1 MKKISSKVFCLTIS
15 MVLITFL
22 LLSSISII
30 KFNEEIK
37 TSSIAQLKSMS
48 TLNVSEVDRVL
59 RNVEGKIDNVEFAI
73 VNSIDK
79 SKLYSK
85 DKSYFKGY
93 EKTINAIA
101 IEQLGKIEGLLSA
114 YVRYE
119 PKLTYGTSGLF
130 YTDADGDGKMESVTP
145 TDLLAYDAD
154 DKEHVGWF
162 YEPLEKGTAT
172 WMSPYYNAN
181 LDKTIISYVLPFYLD
196 GKGFG
201 VIGIDFD
208 FDYIRQIVNN
218 NNVYN
223 TGYIFMLD
231 NHNNFIEHH
240 NYVNGENLSSVE
252 NGAYSSLVN
261 FMEKQD
267 NGYFADKINNDEFI
281 VGYATMSNGW
291 KIGIVPTIK
300 ELYAQLY
307 STITTLVIS
316 IIIIL
321 VFAAVVSYLIG
332 NKITKPIRKL
342 TDISKKIA
350 AGDLSSNIDINS
362 KDEIGQLAT
371 AMQGLTQRLSK
382 YIDYINE
389 ISYSLDEFGK
399 GNLSLNL
406 QQDYDGEF
414 AKIKEAL
421 LHTSS
426 MFKDTIGKMI
436 EISNFVSSS
445 SIQVANG
452 SELLAQGATEQASS
466 IEELSATIHEISNNV
481 NKNAGNAKVTATYI
495 QSLGIAADK
504 SSDHMHN
511 MIAAIEEINT
521 KSAEISKIIK
531 AIEDIAFQTNILAL
545 NAAVEA
551 ARAGAAGK
559 GFAVVADEVRS
570 LATRSSEAAK
580 NTAILIEDTINAVK
594 NGTSIA
600 NETNVVLKEVVEGV
614 DKSVILVNEISEA
627 SNEQANSLTQTLDAI
642 DQISAVVQTNSAT
655 AEQSSATSEE
665 LSSHAE
671 ELKNISSLFRIS

>member
-22 LLSSISII
+22 LLSSISIF
-30 KFNEEIK
+30 KFNEEIT

-59 RNVEGKIDNVEFAI
+59 RSVEGKIDNVEFAI
-73 VNSIDK
+73 VNNIDK
-79 SKLYSK
+79 SKLNSK

-93 EKTINAIA
+93 EKSINKIA
-101 IEQLGKIEGLLSA
+101 IEQLGNIEGLLAA

-130 YTDADGDGKMESVTP
+130 YTDTDGDGKMESVTP

-181 LDKTIISYVLPFYLD
+181 LDKTIISYVLPFYID

-201 VIGIDFD
+201 VVGIDFD
-208 FDYIRQIVNN
+208 FDFIRQIINDNN
-218 NNVYN
+218 IYN

-231 NHNNFIEHH
+231 EQNNFIEHPS
-240 NYVNGENLSSVE
+240 YVNGENLSMVE
-252 NGAYSSLVN
+252 NGAYTELVTL
-261 FMEKQD
+261 MEKQV
-267 NGYFADKINNDEFI
+267 NGYFRDKIKNDELI

-291 KIGIVPTIK
+291 KIGIVPTVR

-307 STITTLVIS
+307 STITTLIFS

-321 VFAAVVSYLIG
+321 VATALVSYFIG

-342 TDISKKIA
+342 TEISKKIA
-350 AGDLSSNIDINS
+350 AGDLSSNIDIKS
-362 KDEIGQLAT
+362 KDEVGQLAA

-382 YIDYINE
+382 YIDYIDE
-389 ISYSLDEFGK
+389 ITSSLDDFGK
-399 GNLSLNL
+399 GDLSLNL
-406 QQDYDGEF
+406 KQDYDGEF

-421 LHTSS
+421 ISTSS
-426 MFKDTIGKMI
+426 KFKETIGKMI
-436 EISNFVSSS
+436 EIADFVSSS
-445 SIQVANG
+445 SMQVANG

-466 IEELSATIHEISNNV
+466 VEELSATIHEISNNV
-481 NKNAGNAKVTATYI
+481 NKNAENAKVAAKYI
-495 QSLGIAADK
+495 QTLGIAADK
-504 SSDHMHN
+504 SSDQMQN
-511 MIAAIEEINT
+511 MIVAIEKINT

-559 GFAVVADEVRS
+559 GFAVVAEEVRN

-580 NTAILIEDTINAVK
+580 DTAALIEDTINAVE

-600 NETNVVLKEVVEGV
+600 NETSIVLKEVVEGV
-614 DKSVILVNEISEA
+614 DKSVLLVNEISEA
-627 SNEQANSLTQTLDAI
+627 SNEQANSLTQTLDAL
-642 DQISAVVQTNSAT
+642 DQVSVVVQTNSAT
-655 AEQSSATSEE
+655 AEESSATSEE
-665 LSSHAE
+665 LSSQAE
-671 ELKNISSLFRIS
+671 VLKNISSLFRI

>member
-208 FDYIRQIVNN
+208 FDYIRQIANN

-231 NHNNFIEHH
+231 NHNNFIEHP
-240 NYVNGENLSSVE
+240 NYVNGENLSSIE
-252 NGAYSSLVN
+252 NGAYSALVS

-321 VFAAVVSYLIG
+321 VFAAVVSYFIG

-414 AKIKEAL
+414 ARIKESL

-495 QSLGIAADK
+495 QTLGIAADK
-504 SSDHMHN
+504 SSDQMHN

>member
-22 LLSSISII
+22 LLSSISIF
-30 KFNEEIK
+30 KFNEEIT

-59 RNVEGKIDNVEFAI
+59 RSVEGKIDNVEFAI
-73 VNSIDK
+73 VNNIDK
-79 SKLYSK
+79 SKLNSK
-85 DKSYFKGY
+85 DKSYFKEY
-93 EKTINAIA
+93 EKTINKIA
-101 IEQLGKIEGLLSA
+101 IEQLGNIEGLLAA

-130 YTDADGDGKMESVTP
+130 YTDTDGDGKMESVTP

-181 LDKTIISYVLPFYLD
+181 LDKTIISYVLPFYID

-201 VIGIDFD
+201 VVGIDFD
-208 FDYIRQIVNN
+208 FDFIRQIINDNN
-218 NNVYN
+218 IYN

-231 NHNNFIEHH
+231 EQNNFIEHPS
-240 NYVNGENLSSVE
+240 YVNGENLSMVE
-252 NGAYSSLVN
+252 NGAYTELVTL
-261 FMEKQD
+261 MEKQV
-267 NGYFADKINNDEFI
+267 NGYFRDKINNDDFI

-291 KIGIVPTIK
+291 KIGIVPTVR

-307 STITTLVIS
+307 STITTLIFS

-321 VFAAVVSYLIG
+321 VATALVSYFIG

-342 TDISKKIA
+342 TEISKKIA
-350 AGDLSSNIDINS
+350 AGDLSSNIDIKS
-362 KDEIGQLAT
+362 KDEVGQLAA

-382 YIDYINE
+382 YIDYIDE
-389 ISYSLDEFGK
+389 ITSSLDDFGK
-399 GNLSLNL
+399 GDLSLNL
-406 QQDYDGEF
+406 KQDYDGEF

-421 LHTSS
+421 ISTSS
-426 MFKDTIGKMI
+426 KFKETIGKMI
-436 EISNFVSSS
+436 EIADFVSSS
-445 SIQVANG
+445 SMQVANG

-466 IEELSATIHEISNNV
+466 VEELSATIHEISNNV
-481 NKNAGNAKVTATYI
+481 NKNAENAKVAAKYI
-495 QSLGIAADK
+495 QTLGIAADK
-504 SSDHMHN
+504 SSDQMQN
-511 MIAAIEEINT
+511 MIVAIEKINT

-559 GFAVVADEVRS
+559 GFAVVAEEVRN

-580 NTAILIEDTINAVK
+580 DTAALIEDTINAVE

-600 NETNVVLKEVVEGV
+600 NETSIVLKEVVEGV
-614 DKSVILVNEISEA
+614 DKSVLLVNEISEA
-627 SNEQANSLTQTLDAI
+627 SNEQANSLTQTLDAL
-642 DQISAVVQTNSAT
+642 DQVSVVVQTNSAT
-655 AEQSSATSEE
+655 AEESSATSEE
-665 LSSHAE
+665 LSSQAE
-671 ELKNISSLFRIS
+671 VLKNISSLFRI